1 MNEHIKVFLRIKP
14 NVENIIKLVNEDCT
28 VYKVQNNQ
36 LHLYEKKK
44 SYNDMNELKTKTFN
58 FNHIFDI
65 HVKQNEIFD
74 VLGKNL
80 INNFMNGYNSSILAY
95 GNTNSGK
102 TYTLYGDRNIGEENQ
117 NYGLI
122 YYSLKYLFDL
132 KNINKDTEISISV
145 VEIYLEKI
153 RDLGKLFQL
162 YHISTTT
169 NDTITYYSQFHDN
182 IIREDENGNTYVDNI
197 TLLPIKNIED
207 VKEIIDLCFKYRK
220 TYSTKKNRVSS
231 RSHCLL
237 TVYQHKNI
245 KEKELISQ
253 INFIDLAGSEKFND
267 IEMINKKEL
276 ININNTLSI
285 LNRVIMALSTKNKI
299 TKNMENKICGNEKV
313 KMNMNNIPN
322 IHIPYR
328 DSKLTRLLKNSLNG
342 NSFNY
347 ILICLNLNTYK
358 IDDFINSL
366 IFAKRC
372 KTIKQKIKKNKTKK
386 YCSNSE
392 NEKSNNTSEESSYE
406 SYDSTCDLY
415 HSINN
420 KNKNNHDKNNHDKN
434 TFHNNLYYYKGKKIK
449 MKNINNHTDIMINK
463 LLNYFTL
470 LIRKKYNDMIKQKNS
485 IFNNLIKIIK
495 IEEQNKDQLKNHK
508 NYLLNIL
515 KRKKKQLKYN
525 KEYLNNIL
533 HSKKHTLQY
542 EENKDTNKIV
552 TDLSISPFEENEN
565 LKEKSHS
572 NFLKLSYDN
581 NKQHNNKMNKQTNN
595 VTTDVVNEKKFNDN
609 IYNDNIYNDNIYN
622 DNIYNDNN
630 KEENHHHNVN
640 NDDFIYN
647 NSKMNQSQNMHPTF
661 NSNTTKI
668 VDNKHIKNKEPNQ
681 KDILYEQENISN
693 SSIYINSSKKQDHI
707 KRIYSD
713 IHTLYQLELKELH
726 KKKIYIEEI
735 NSMNSNLFNLMNK
748 FANMLRNIYLNKY
761 SVVIKNGNKKLNLSN
776 YYYTNINQTYN
787 INDFYKNGEN
797 ILNTN
802 NFKNINEDI
811 FYIYQKINQ

>member
-14 NVENIIKLVNEDCT
+14 NVENFTNLINEDCT

-58 FNHIFDI
+58 FNHIFDT

-74 VLGKNL
+74 ILGKNL
-80 INNFMNGYNSSILAY
+80 VNNFMNGYNSSILAY

-102 TYTLYGDRNIGEENQ
+102 TYTLYGDRKIGEENQ

-132 KNINKDTEISISV
+132 QNISKDTDISISV

-182 IIREDENGNTYVDNI
+182 IIREDEKGNTYVENI

-237 TVYQHKNI
+237 TVYQHRNI

-299 TKNMENKICGNEKV
+299 TKNMENKISGNEKV
-313 KMNMNNIPN
+313 KMNMSNIPN

-372 KTIKQKIKKNKTKK
+372 KMIKQKIKKNKTKK
-386 YCSNSE
+386 YSSNSE
-392 NEKSNNTSEESSYE
+392 NEMSNNTSEQSSYE

-415 HSINN
+415 NSINK
-420 KNKNNHDKNNHDKN
+420 KNENHHDKNP
-434 TFHNNLYYYKGKKIK
+434 FHNNLYYYKGKKIK

-463 LLNYFTL
+463 LFSCFTF
-470 LIRKKYNDMIKQKNS
+470 LIRKKYNDLIKQKNS
-485 IFNNLIKIIK
+485 IFNNLIKLIK
-495 IEEQNKDQLKNHK
+495 TEEQNKDQLKNHK

-525 KEYLNNIL
+525 KEYLNNII
-533 HSKKHTLQY
+533 HSKKKTLKY

-552 TDLSISPFEENEN
+552 SHLSNSSMEQNKN
-565 LKEKSHS
+565 LKEKNHS
-572 NFLKLSYDN
+572 NFFTFSYDN
-581 NKQHNNKMNKQTNN
+581 TKQPHNKMNTQMNN
-595 VTTDVVNEKKFNDN
+595 LTSDIHEKKYNDNTYNDNIYNDNTYNDN

-622 DNIYNDNN
+622 DNIYND
-630 KEENHHHNVN
+630 
-640 NDDFIYN
+640 
-647 NSKMNQSQNMHPTF
+647 KMKQSQNIHPTF
-661 NSNTTKI
+661 NSNITSFDK
-668 VDNKHIKNKEPNQ
+668 NHIKNKNHNQ

-693 SSIYINSSKKQDHI
+693 SSIYMNSSKKEDHI
-707 KRIYSD
+707 NRIYSD
-713 IHTLYQLELKELH
+713 IHILYQLELKELN
-726 KKKIYIEEI
+726 KKKIYIQEI
-735 NSMNSNLFNLMNK
+735 NSINNNLYNLMNK

-761 SVVIKNGNKKLNLSN
+761 SVVIKNGNKKLNLCN
-776 YYYTNINQTYN
+776 YYYTNINETYN
-787 INDFYKNGEN
+787 INHFNKMTEN
-797 ILNTN
+797 LLNTN
-802 NFKNINEDI
+802 HNFKNINEDI
-811 FYIYQKINQ
+811 FSIYQKINQ

>member
-14 NVENIIKLVNEDCT
+14 NVENFTKLINQDST

-58 FNHIFDI
+58 FNHIFDT

-102 TYTLYGDRNIGEENQ
+102 TYTLYGDRKIGEENQ

-132 KNINKDTEISISV
+132 QNINKDNEISISV

-182 IIREDENGNTYVDNI
+182 IIREDENGNTYVENI
-197 TLLPIKNIED
+197 TLLPIKNIEH

-237 TVYQHKNI
+237 TVYQHRNN

-299 TKNMENKICGNEKV
+299 TKNMENKISGNEKV
-313 KMNMNNIPN
+313 KTNMSNIPN

-372 KTIKQKIKKNKTKK
+372 KMIKQKIKKNKTKK
-386 YCSNSE
+386 YSSNSE
-392 NEKSNNTSEESSYE
+392 NEMSNYTSEESSYE
-406 SYDSTCDLY
+406 SYDSTCDIY

-420 KNKNNHDKNNHDKN
+420 KNKNHNDKNP
-434 TFHNNLYYYKGKKIK
+434 FHNNLYYYKGKKIK

-463 LLNYFTL
+463 LFNCFTL
-470 LIRKKYNDMIKQKNS
+470 LIRKKYNDLIKQKNS
-485 IFNNLIKIIK
+485 IFNNLIKVIK
-495 IEEQNKDQLKNHK
+495 TEEQNKDQLKNHK

-525 KEYLNNIL
+525 KEYLNNII
-533 HSKKHTLQY
+533 HSKKGTLEY
-542 EENKDTNKIV
+542 EKNKETNKIV
-552 TDLSISPFEENEN
+552 SDLSNSSNEENKN
-565 LKEKSHS
+565 LKEKNQS
-572 NFLKLSYDN
+572 NFFIFSYDN
-581 NKQHNNKMNKQTNN
+581 TKQQHNKMNTQTNN
-595 VTTDVVNEKKFNDN
+595 LTSDINEKK
-609 IYNDNIYNDNIYN
+609 YNDNIYNE
-622 DNIYNDNN
+622 NN
-630 KEENHHHNVN
+630 KENHHHTIN
-640 NDDFIYN
+640 NDYYYN
-647 NSKMNQSQNMHPTF
+647 NYENNQSQNIHPIF
-661 NSNTTKI
+661 NSNTTSF
-668 VDNKHIKNKEPNQ
+668 DNKYIKNKNHNQ

-693 SSIYINSSKKQDHI
+693 SSIYMNSSKKEDHI
-707 KRIYSD
+707 NTIYSD
-713 IHTLYQLELKELH
+713 IHILYQLELKELN

-735 NSMNSNLFNLMNK
+735 NTMNSTLYNLMNK

-761 SVVIKNGNKKLNLSN
+761 SVVIKNGNKKLNLYN
-776 YYYTNINQTYN
+776 YYYTNINETYN
-787 INDFYKNGEN
+787 INHFNKKGEN
-797 ILNTN
+797 LLNTN
-802 NFKNINEDI
+802 HNFKNINEEI
-811 FYIYQKINQ
+811 FSIYQKINQ